1 MAMTRAQF
9 RKQLQNGLNAVFG
22 LEYKRYPELW
32 RDIFEVKSS
41 EKAYEEQVCGGPRE
55 LCGTDPRP

>member
-41 EKAYEEQVCGGPRE
+41 EKAYEEQVIITGQMFSR
-55 LCGTDPRP
+55 